1 MDTITVK
8 IRCSSDFCDELR
20 EEGLFFIT
28 IAEALGIDRE
38 DVIELDD

>member
-1 MDTITVK
+1 MDTITAQIK
-8 IRCSSDFCDELR
+8 CSSDFCDELR
-20 EEGLFFIT
+20 KERLFFIT